1 MTSFFVKGNTCSY
14 LLLEAKTWRRVVRA
28 LLGKRIDKTSPHS
41 RRRKLKNRNTFANHT
56 KQSKAVSTNREESIL
71 VR

>member
-14 LLLEAKTWRRVVRA
+14 LLLEAKTWRRVLRA

-41 RRRKLKNRNTFANHT
+41 RRGKLKNRNTFANHT
-56 KQSKAVSTNREESIL
+56 K
-71 VR
+71 